1 MAWGEAWKHS
11 DHLGPRWLPVY
22 NPGFHK
28 VFVLFSSGVAVC
40 LPELVLPDTQFSL
53 TLETLSE
60 IRPGMCRLCVPPF
73 TEPTGGV

>member
-22 NPGFHK
+22 NRGFHK

-40 LPELVLPDTQFSL
+40 LPELVLPDTV
-53 TLETLSE
+53 LSD
-60 IRPGMCRLCVPPF
+60 IGDIKCNKAGMCRLCVLPF
-73 TEPTGGV
+73 IEPAGGV